1 VSTSGPTKSLK
12 IITTNN
18 VINVKAY
25 GVEGQVGAATELNF
39 TATSPTITGNLG
51 IIKTVSATSDS
62 ASANQTNIIDNFG
75 AR

>member
-12 IITTNN
+12 IVTTNN
-18 VINVKAY
+18 AINVKAY
-25 GVEGQVGAATELNF
+25 GVEGQVGAATELNY

-51 IIKTVSATSDS
+51 IIKTVAVTSGS
-62 ASANQTNIIDNFG
+62 ASANQTNIVDNFG